1 MSIGLYSLGASEAEK
16 LVSDGFEISVGLDEK
31 GEKKQINITRDDGET
46 VYYNNIYNTTE
57 IDQLRISGQITDN
70 SQEILKGFPDILIY
84 KGGSIPAIQSNG
96 STNEKTV
103 ETLKALYKVISES
116 NTNSASILA
125 QYLSKILEKNGTT
138 SIIDSDLSETMN
150 KIPSVSTYAI
160 QTETF
165 EQLLTAIS
173 INSNNAITIINQ
185 IFEMIDKY
193 KFEPEKFIKT
203 ALTNYQEPFYVFDK
217 VIDESDKS
225 KYYLI
230 KKEVDANTYQNL
242 IQALYILASATTEI
256 LEVNPNFNLDV
267 FQVEEQKDEENNTTN
282 ISYSLVE
289 KHVQTLTELI
299 WALSFSN
306 KDLKKWLSKIETMK
320 TTGINPDTFGNMEL
334 SLSSAL
340 MMTEDSKDELE
351 IVENTSL
358 NNLIYNI
365 SENNRFLFALAK
377 QNKENINI
385 QTLSDEVVKTLLQQL
400 NGTEGFMLINDNGNF
415 KIVKSKINYVK
426 NDEQQKQD
434 AIKDPNNEIESAQL
448 PTQNEI
454 EEKESLGEKVAVFWN
469 TTCEITVSTI
479 DFGKK
484 VLTCLAYGYYIIL
497 SGLGTTIGKIGSSVW
512 SGSKDAYKYFYENYG
527 QFYFRHIDP
536 SSNKTV
542 LYKIRSL
549 PKSYTSAKTY

>member
-484 VLTCLAYGYYIIL
+484 VLTCLAYGYYIKWVGY
-497 SGLGTTIGKIGSSVW
+497 SNR
-512 SGSKDAYKYFYENYG
+512 ENW
-527 QFYFRHIDP
+527 
-536 SSNKTV
+536 
-542 LYKIRSL
+542 
-549 PKSYTSAKTY
+549 